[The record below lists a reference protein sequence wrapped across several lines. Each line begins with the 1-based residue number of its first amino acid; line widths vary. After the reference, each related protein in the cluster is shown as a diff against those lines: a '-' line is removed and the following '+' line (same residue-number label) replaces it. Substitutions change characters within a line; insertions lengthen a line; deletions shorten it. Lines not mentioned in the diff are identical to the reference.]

1 MQINGLLEKT
11 SLIRMID
18 SAQTPVDSARIGEP
32 SYSEDGSRSQI
43 LDIMVGREACGIQLS
58 LINGTVLICTEGLP
72 IQTSEGWKAAVS
84 VKPGDSVGYQE
95 KWGKAYI
102 EVQEVRKIN
111 ENIQVANVCLEDAV
125 GIIAN
130 GIVAGAFNKVVEV
143 DEKLMTPPPWGTW

>member
-18 SAQTPVDSARIGEP
+18 GAQKPVDSVRIGEP
-32 SYSEDGSRSQI
+32 CYSEDGSRSQI

-102 EVQEVRKIN
+102 EVQEVQCKPSGGSENQRKYSGC
-111 ENIQVANVCLEDAV
+111 ECLLRRRRRNHREWNC
-125 GIIAN
+125 GR
-130 GIVAGAFNKVVEV
+130 GF
-143 DEKLMTPPPWGTW
+143 

>member
-1 MQINGLLEKT
+1 MQTNGLLEKT

-18 SAQTPVDSARIGEP
+18 GAQKPVDSIYIGEP
-32 SYSEDGSRSQI
+32 CYSEDGSRSQI
-43 LDIMVGREACGIQLS
+43 LDIMVGREACGIQIS

-72 IQTSEGWKAAVS
+72 VQTSEGWKAAVS

-95 KWGKAYI
+95 KWGKDYI
-102 EVQEVRKIN
+102 EVQDVRKIN

-130 GIVAGAFNKVVEV
+130 GIVVGAFDKVVEV
-143 DEKLMTPPPWGTW
+143 DEKLMTPSPWDNW